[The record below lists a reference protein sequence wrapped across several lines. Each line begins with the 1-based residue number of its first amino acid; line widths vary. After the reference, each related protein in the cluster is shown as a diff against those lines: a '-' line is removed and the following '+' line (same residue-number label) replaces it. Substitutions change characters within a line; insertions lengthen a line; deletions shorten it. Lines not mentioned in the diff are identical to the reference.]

1 MNFQWF
7 HLAFTVYTFVFYK
20 QEDRERVKLAFDI
33 EEEEQD
39 LEQVKER
46 PNAKMLERYLLN
58 IIL

>member
-7 HLAFTVYTFVFYK
+7 ESAFTVHTFVFYY

-46 PNAKMLERYLLN
+46 PNAKMLERYLLT